1 MVAVGQI
8 SSLCTK
14 SAELG
19 LLGGKAKNV
28 VGAFIR
34 QYDPLIGEELTHR
47 ITGQRFFRGA
57 NQVNSRNVAVTQ
69 APPIEITENGYRGI
83 SPEYFDGLKQMKLY
97 LKNTQYGG
105 KEIVD
110 GFTGKHYWARQNKL
124 GETVTY
130 CENPTNFMSRENV
143 PANLWNRLIKYFQ

>member
-14 SAELG
+14 SAGLD

-34 QYDPLIGEELTHR
+34 KYDPLIGEELTHR

-57 NQVNSRNVAVTQ
+57 NQVNSRNVAVMQ
-69 APPIEITENGYRGI
+69 APPIEITANGYRGI

-97 LKNTQYGG
+97 LKNT
-105 KEIVD
+105 
-110 GFTGKHYWARQNKL
+110 
-124 GETVTY
+124 
-130 CENPTNFMSRENV
+130 
-143 PANLWNRLIKYFQ
+143 